1 MPRGMYPIFTNQIAT
16 GGSLIFNNIPQTFTD
31 LVLYASIRDNTS
43 GGGAGQ
49 TLYMD
54 FNGDNSSGG
63 YSSRWMENNGSSAYA
78 SANQNQN
85 GFRVSVVNSSA
96 STASSYGSMAIYIPN
111 YRSNVYKSFTCEYVT
126 ENNATAVFNGLC
138 AGTWRNQSPITRI
151 GMGTGFQL
159 LQFTSISLYGISN
172 T

>member
-1 MPRGMYPIFTNQIAT
+1 MPRGIYPIFTNQIAT
-16 GGSLIFNNIPQTFTD
+16 GGSLVLNNIPQTFTD

-54 FNGDNSSGG
+54 FNGDGATN
-63 YSSRWMENNGSSAYA
+63 YSSRWMETNGSSAYT
-78 SANQNQN
+78 SSNQNQT
-85 GFRVSVVNSSA
+85 GFRVSVVNSQGA
-96 STASSYGSMAIYIPN
+96 TASSYGSMTIYIPN
-111 YRSNVYKSFTCEYVT
+111 YRSNVYKSFTCEYAT
-126 ENNATAVFNGLC
+126 ENNATAIFNGLGT
-138 AGTWRNQSPITRI
+138 GTWRNFSPITRI
-151 GMGTGFQL
+151 GLGTGFQI